1 MNSIKMIKVPLW
13 SKKEEDGV
21 EEKGD
26 VQREKRLK
34 RRRRRKRDLFLQ
46 KEGEK
51 GSQVRSYFM
60 LEF

>member
-1 MNSIKMIKVPLW
+1 M
-13 SKKEEDGV
+13 

-60 LEF
+60 LEFEQGRRSHRAVF

>member
-1 MNSIKMIKVPLW
+1 M
-13 SKKEEDGV
+13 